1 MPTTTTPPLEGL
13 AEAPAVTRR
22 RRQARWAGRAVVFFS
37 CVLLFDGLFGDR
49 GLTSTLKARQ
59 DLRAAAES
67 LERLK
72 HENGALRDAARRL
85 QEDPATVEALARQEL
100 GLIRPGEI
108 LVVVKDLK

>member
-1 MPTTTTPPLEGL
+1 MPTPPLEGL
-13 AEAPAVTRR
+13 VETPALTRK
-22 RRQARWAGRAVVFFS
+22 RRQARWAGRVVLFFS

-59 DLRAAAES
+59 DLHTAAES

-72 HENGALRDAARRL
+72 HENVALRDEARRL
-85 QEDPATVEALARQEL
+85 QEDPATVEALARREL